1 MNVVHV
7 QTIYVQAR
15 RSDLLD
21 AAEQEVRAVL
31 RRRHRLDGK
40 RDDFTIQNQ
49 ATLLAGERETAQAMT
64 LLVGSVAGISL
75 LVGGVGILA
84 VMLISVRERVR
95 EIGLRRAVGACRRDI
110 RNQFL
115 LESAMLAGLGGLTG
129 VLVGV
134 AATVAASAIGAWDT
148 VISWESAGVALIF
161 SVTLGLVF
169 GIYPAVRAASLEP
182 IEALRAE

>member
-1 MNVVHV
+1 
-7 QTIYVQAR
+7 
-15 RSDLLD
+15 
-21 AAEQEVRAVL
+21 
-31 RRRHRLDGK
+31 
-40 RDDFTIQNQ
+40 
-49 ATLLAGERETAQAMT
+49 
-64 LLVGSVAGISL
+64 
-75 LVGGVGILA
+75 
-84 VMLISVRERVR
+84 
-95 EIGLRRAVGACRRDI
+95 
-110 RNQFL
+110 
-115 LESAMLAGLGGLTG
+115 MLAGLGGLTG